1 MKAEK
6 NGRFRDAGP
15 GLPLNVGLSRFKP
28 VSPAVLAGCQL
39 SGFLQHKNEFPAFF
53 S

>member
-1 MKAEK
+1 MKLEK

-15 GLPLNVGLSRFKP
+15 GLPLNAGLGRFKP
-28 VSPAVLAGCQL
+28 GSQAVLAGDQP
-39 SGFLQHKNEFPAFF
+39 SGFLQHKNEFPTFF